1 MDSISSQFKSFFV
14 DVKIFFTNLYNN
26 IHDFLNNYLDDT
38 TLGIFLI
45 AIIAIVIV
53 VSFTQLS
60 HK

>member
-1 MDSISSQFKSFFV
+1 MNSIPSQFQSFFV

-53 VSFTQLS
+53 VSFTKLS